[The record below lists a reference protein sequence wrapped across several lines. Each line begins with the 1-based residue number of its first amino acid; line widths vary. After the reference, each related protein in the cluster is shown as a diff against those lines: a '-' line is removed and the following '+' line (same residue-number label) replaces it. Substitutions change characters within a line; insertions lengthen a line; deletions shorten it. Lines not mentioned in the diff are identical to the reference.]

1 VSESYEPFVYSDT
14 KLARIVYIFRTQF
27 HVPKDG
33 VFGSLDANQTWNGM
47 IKMIL
52 EDEAEFGIGGFV
64 FNLERMAA
72 VHYLPPTRTFK

>member
-1 VSESYEPFVYSDT
+1 VFVHFDT
-14 KLARIVYIFRTQF
+14 ELRIIVYTFRTQF
-27 HVPKDG
+27 HVPEDK
-33 VFGSLDANQTWNGM
+33 VFGSLNVNKTWNGM

-64 FNLERMAA
+64 FTSERMAA